1 MKLFKLLSFTVAL
14 FLTTILL
21 IVAFILLYSKTGWIS
36 FQTKTRLHKRTERC
50 LKSQEANSQ

>member
-21 IVAFILLYSKTGWIS
+21 IVAFILLYSKTG
-36 FQTKTRLHKRTERC
+36 
-50 LKSQEANSQ
+50 